1 MFTSSKDFEIA
12 MYKCL
17 FTINSGKNYTTLN
30 NEYDLLDLNEAIYKA
45 SQLGYVTGISGNRAI
60 SGRMCIDISNP
71 QLTYEGL
78 KFIETFKF

>member
-1 MFTSSKDFEIA
+1 

-17 FTINSGKNYTTLN
+17 LAINSGKNYTTLD

-45 SQLGYVTGISGNRAI
+45 SQLAYVTGVHGERVASGHV
-60 SGRMCIDISNP
+60 CIDISNP

-78 KFIETFKF
+78 KFIENFKS